1 LSCREVETLRRVFLY
16 KFEFS
21 FLNGILMVSL
31 GLKLIFNS
39 TGKWCVSQKVPR
51 PFLNDMTTPTSLTG
65 ANMKTL
71 ALLLAAAC
79 LIIGAMY
86 YALPGGSLPT
96 FMPGYAVDSTRIHML
111 HGFAAVIGAVVFL
124 LIGLSTTPYHRQ
136 PGSPNSV

>member
-1 LSCREVETLRRVFLY
+1 MPCFLY

-21 FLNGILMVSL
+21 FLNGILVVPP
-31 GLKLIFNS
+31 GIRLKLDFI
-39 TGKWCVSQKVPR
+39 GKCCVPQKSAETILP
-51 PFLNDMTTPTSLTG
+51 DMTTPTLLTE

-71 ALLLAAAC
+71 ALVLAVAC
-79 LIIGAMY
+79 LVIGAMY

-111 HGFAAVIGAVVFL
+111 HGFAAIIGAVVFL

-136 PGSPNSV
+136 PRSPNSV

>member
-1 LSCREVETLRRVFLY
+1 MPCFLY

-21 FLNGILMVSL
+21 FLNGILVVPPGIRLML
-31 GLKLIFNS
+31 DFI
-39 TGKWCVSQKVPR
+39 GKCCVPQKSAETILP
-51 PFLNDMTTPTSLTG
+51 DMTTPTLLTE

-71 ALLLAAAC
+71 ALVLAVAC
-79 LIIGAMY
+79 LVIGTMY

-111 HGFAAVIGAVVFL
+111 HGFAAIIGAVVFL

-136 PGSPNSV
+136 PRSPNSV